1 MRKTVIS
8 LLVFSFTFTLIISS
22 VSWSQLQPLSPS
34 PEGTKLD
41 CKWEETKYK
50 NEKGFKCIGKDCPTC
65 VKNVESNLI
74 KLKKACCK
82 CYRTPYGP
90 YVCTGECCFDVLK
103 P

>member
-1 MRKTVIS
+1 MKRMVILIFIS
-8 LLVFSFTFTLIISS
+8 FLILSVFVAGI
-22 VSWSQLQPLSPS
+22 SWSQLQPLRQS

-50 NEKGFKCIGKDCPTC
+50 NDKGFKCIGKDCPTC

-82 CYRTPYGP
+82 CYRTPYGW
-90 YVCTGECCFDVLK
+90 YICYGECCADILK
-103 P
+103 